1 MTKKFIG
8 IFCVLLGYIAHSQP
22 VIDVQHYKY
31 EFALTD
37 ESDIIKGRATITVK
51 FLRPSDT
58 LSFDFVTKNKGN
70 TNMTVALTM
79 PDPSWKA
86 QLRVASPQK
95 LQIKMNRQAN
105 TGDSVSFIIDFKG
118 IPFDGLII
126 SKNKFGQRTFFS
138 DNWPDRAHFW
148 IPCVDELMDK
158 ASVEFLVTAPA
169 HYQVI
174 SNGILVEETS
184 LAGNKKFTHWKEDIP
199 LPTKVMV
206 IGAADFAVNY
216 PGDVNCITLSSWVFP
231 GNKTDGFYDYSA
243 AREIL
248 SFLIDYIG
256 PYPFKKLAN
265 IQSLTIF
272 GGMENA
278 SAIFYAESSISG
290 KQNHLELL
298 AHEITHQWFGDMA
311 SEKSFAHL
319 WLSEGFA
326 TYLSTLYIGNKYGA
340 DSARS
345 MLKAD
350 RKQVTDFTR
359 SFNRPVVDSVSP
371 YLELLNANSYQKGG
385 WILHMLHNLLG
396 DATFQKAVQTYY
408 ASYSGKNAETRDL
421 QKVFE
426 NVSGKNLDQFFR
438 QWLYTPGIP
447 RLDMKWK
454 YNASQQRLEVNI
466 RQTQKFVYEFPLEI
480 LIQTS
485 SGKNQNEII
494 QVNKAEQDFIIS
506 VSEKPSLVKADPNVN
521 LLFEGKFSEVK

>member
-8 IFCVLLGYIAHSQP
+8 IFCVLIGSIAYSQP

-31 EFALTD
+31 EFELTD
-37 ESDIIKGRATITVK
+37 ESNIIKGKATITVK

-58 LSFDFVTKNKGN
+58 LSFDFVTSNKGN
-70 TNMTVALTM
+70 TNMTVSLTM
-79 PDPSWKA
+79 PDPSRKA
-86 QLRVASPQK
+86 QLKVAPPRK
-95 LQIKMNRQAN
+95 LLIKLTKPVI
-105 TGDSVSFIIDFKG
+105 TGDSVVFVIDFKG

-126 SKNKFGQRTFFS
+126 GKNKFGQRTFFS
-138 DNWPDRAHFW
+138 DNWPDRAHYW
-148 IPCVDELMDK
+148 IPCVDELTDK

-174 SNGILVEETS
+174 SNGILVEETN

-216 PGDVNCITLSSWVFP
+216 PGDVNCISVSSWVFP
-231 GNKTDGFYDYSA
+231 GNKADGFFDYSA
-243 AREIL
+243 ARDVL
-248 SFLIDYIG
+248 SFLIDFIG

-290 KQNHLELL
+290 EQNHLELL

-311 SEKSFAHL
+311 SEKNFAHL

-326 TYLSTLYIGNKYGA
+326 TYLATLYIGNKYGA
-340 DSARS
+340 DSAREV
-345 MLKAD
+345 LKAD
-350 RKQVTDFTR
+350 RLQVIDFTR

-385 WILHMLHNLLG
+385 WILHMLHHLLG

-408 ASYSGKNAETRDL
+408 STYAGKNAETRDL
-421 QKVFE
+421 QQVFE
-426 NVSGKNLDQFFR
+426 KVSGKNLNQFFQ
-438 QWLYTPGIP
+438 QWLFTPGIP

-454 YNASQQRLEVNI
+454 YDASQQQLQVSI
-466 RQTQKFVYEFPLEI
+466 RQTQKSVYEFPIEF
-480 LIQTS
+480 LIQTP
-485 SGKNQNEII
+485 SGKEHTETVQVTQAQQNFSFSLI
-494 QVNKAEQDFIIS
+494 
-506 VSEKPSLVKADPNVN
+506 EKPSRIKVDPNVN
-521 LLFEGKFSEVK
+521 LLFEGSLSEIK